1 MKLLKAM
8 RMVVGAGVLAGLCG
22 SPSVLAQQGVTKTTI
37 LLGQSAEFS
46 GQGVAKENTDGA
58 NAYFEYLNKRGGVN
72 GRKIELKS
80 YDDARDN
87 KRTVA
92 NTEKLINEDKV
103 FALFGYRS
111 TPSVEV
117 ALPVL
122 TQAKVPLVAPFSG
135 ASSIREPLNPL
146 VIHLRASY
154 QQEAGKII
162 EQLTTQGIKKIAVL
176 YQDDGFGKDS
186 LGGYEKSMKARNLT
200 PLVVAKYDRKDLNVT
215 EAVAAI
221 AKTSPQAIVMAC
233 TPKACVDF
241 VKQTKKLGQQPQF
254 ITLSNVTS
262 DEFVKALGEDGRGV
276 AVTQVVPNPWSSAL
290 PLVKEFQQVLQDT
303 KKSIDAKVS
312 YSSFEGF
319 VAAKLVAEALKRAG
333 PNPTREKFIAA
344 FEAMREVDLGGMTVR
359 YSATDHTGS
368 DFVEMTVIGKD
379 GKFRR

>member
-1 MKLLKAM
+1 MKSFK
-8 RMVVGAGVLAGLCG
+8 RVGGIGLCVG
-22 SPSVLAQQGVTKTTI
+22 LVFASPIVFSQQGFTKTTVVF
-37 LLGQSAEFS
+37 GQSAEFS

-58 NAYFEYLNKRGGVN
+58 QAYFEYLNKRGGVH

-117 ALPVL
+117 ALPVA
-122 TQAKVPLVAPFSG
+122 TQAKVPMIAPFSG
-135 ASSIREPLNPL
+135 AQSIREPLNPL
-146 VIHLRASY
+146 VFHLRASY
-154 QQEAGKII
+154 QQEAGKIV
-162 EQLTTQGIKKIAVL
+162 EQLTTQGIKKIAIL
-176 YQDDGFGKDS
+176 HQDDGFGKDG
-186 LGGYEKSMKARNLT
+186 LAGFEKALKERSISPT
-200 PLVVAKYDRKDLNVT
+200 VIAKYDRKDLNVT
-215 EAVAAI
+215 GAVDAI
-221 AKTSPQAIVMAC
+221 AKTSPQAVVMAC
-233 TPKACVDF
+233 TPKACADF

-262 DEFVKALGEDGRGV
+262 DEFVKMLAGEGRGV
-276 AVTQVVPNPWSSAL
+276 AVTQVVPNPWSTAL
-290 PLVKEFQQVLQDT
+290 PLVREFNTVLQDT

-319 VAAKLVAEALKRAG
+319 ISAKLVAEALKRAG
-333 PNPTREKFIAA
+333 PNLSREKFLTAL
-344 FEAMREVDLGGMTVR
+344 ESMKEVDLGGMTVR

>member
-1 MKLLKAM
+1 MTPIEKA
-8 RMVVGAGVLAGLCG
+8 RGLVVAAWLAAGWFALPALAE
-22 SPSVLAQQGVTKTTI
+22 QGVSKGTI
-37 LLGQSAEFS
+37 VFGQSAEFS

-58 NAYFEYLNKRGGVN
+58 NAYFEYLNKRGGVH

-87 KRTVA
+87 KRTVQ

-111 TPSVEV
+111 TPSVES

-122 TQAKVPLVAPFSG
+122 TAAKVPLIAPFSG
-135 ASSIREPLNPL
+135 AQSIREPLNPL
-146 VIHLRASY
+146 VVHLRASY
-154 QQEAGKII
+154 QQEAAKII
-162 EQLTTQGIKKIAVL
+162 EQLTTQGIRKIAVL

-186 LGGYEKSMKARNLT
+186 LAGYEKAMKDRGLA
-200 PLVVAKYDRKDLNVT
+200 PLAAVKYDRKDLNVT

-221 AKTSPQAIVMAC
+221 AKTNPQAVVMAC
-233 TPKACVDF
+233 TPKACSDF

-262 DEFVKALGEDGRGV
+262 DEFVKMLGEDGRGV

-290 PLVKEFQQVLQDT
+290 PLVKEFQQVVQDT
-303 KKSIDAKVS
+303 KKSLDVKVS

-319 VAAKLVAEALKRAG
+319 VAAKLAAEGLKRAG
-333 PNPTREKFIAA
+333 PNLTREKFVAA
-344 FEAMREVDLGGMTVR
+344 LEGMKEVDLGGMTVR
-359 YSATDHTGS
+359 YSQTDHTGS